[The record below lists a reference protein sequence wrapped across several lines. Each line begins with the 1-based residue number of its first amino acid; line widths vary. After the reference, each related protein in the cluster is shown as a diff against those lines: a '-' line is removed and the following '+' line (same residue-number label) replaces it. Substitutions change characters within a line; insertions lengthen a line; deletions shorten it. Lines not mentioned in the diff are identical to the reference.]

1 MYLAGRA
8 AAVVAISE
16 TVLMPG
22 QPATGQVKYVP
33 LGGNGYDAPHSAY
46 SCFISHAMDA
56 SGGNSSINLQFDPRF
71 TQMISY
77 MRAEVVGVAADTA
90 QRMFIRIDGDEIIS
104 DTTFGTYWVGTA
116 LSSRLWKPPGVVGT
130 STQQD
135 TAYMTSQMVNVDG
148 DTHNFTC
155 RVYNFDKRARELTP
169 LPVLMASLPR

>member
-1 MYLAGRA
+1 M
-8 AAVVAISE
+8 AVTT
-16 TVLMPG
+16 TVTMPD
-22 QPATGQVKYVP
+22 QPATGQVRYIP
-33 LGGNGYDAPHSAY
+33 LGGDGYVAPHSAY

-56 SGGNSSINLQFDPRF
+56 SGGNSSINLQFDQRF

-77 MRAEVVGVAADTA
+77 MRSEVVGVAADTA
-90 QRMFIRIDGDEIIS
+90 VRQFIRIDGDEIIS

-116 LSSRLWKPPGVVGT
+116 LSSRLWKPPGVIGT
-130 STQQD
+130 STPSM

-169 LPVLMASLPR
+169 LPILLSSLPR